1 MSRTQNDLKC
11 LTDWIKVL
19 LLVVLRETAS
29 LSKTS
34 ELTEQ
39 AGLLANEI
47 AEKFRRRSSKP
58 ADFLSLDIDGDDV
71 PVPTVLWLSMEKNV
85 KGWWIL
91 RVDVDLRDGSNAT
104 VEILARW
111 LPPSIN
117 ISGKASQWSG
127 RSGSVAGHAY
137 NPDRSTWL
145 HRVDGSS
152 GSRNSLPVHGR

>member
-19 LLVVLRETAS
+19 LLVVLQELAS

-39 AGLLANEI
+39 AGLFANEI

-71 PVPTVLWLSMEKNV
+71 PVPTVLLLSMEINGE
-85 KGWWIL
+85 GWWIL
-91 RVDVDLRDGSNAT
+91 RVDDVDLRDGSNST
-104 VEILARW
+104 VEILSCW
-111 LPPSIN
+111 LAPSIN
-117 ISGKASQWSG
+117 ISGKAS
-127 RSGSVAGHAY
+127 H
-137 NPDRSTWL
+137 
-145 HRVDGSS
+145 
-152 GSRNSLPVHGR
+152 